1 MIDIDGID
9 VIKKEGYYIFFINNF
24 SEQVKEL
31 IRKKLCMICN
41 GKSAAE
47 NQKEFNNYKNTL
59 IQLNKRIKDKN
70 DTSLKIGM
78 IGELLVH
85 AVFSH
90 YLPEYQS
97 LSPFFNLEENNIKKG
112 FDLVLINNN
121 KIWINEVK
129 SGNIGLNETQ
139 DTTIT
144 NLINR
149 SKLDLKA
156 RLNNGNLTLWL
167 NAINHARIA
176 LDRYNDEKDIVENI
190 LNDIYVNTQNDYLQ
204 GKNMNVFLTGVLFH
218 DIDNKFLETTVKSK
232 QEKIQ
237 EESLFNNVI
246 IIALQKSLCDTVID
260 FLNKEAE

>member
-1 MIDIDGID
+1 MI
-9 VIKKEGYYIFFINNF
+9 
-24 SEQVKEL
+24 
-31 IRKKLCMICN
+31 
-41 GKSAAE
+41 
-47 NQKEFNNYKNTL
+47 
-59 IQLNKRIKDKN
+59 
-70 DTSLKIGM
+70 
-78 IGELLVH
+78 
-85 AVFSH
+85 VFSH

-218 DIDNKFLETTVKSK
+218 DIDNKFLETTIKSK